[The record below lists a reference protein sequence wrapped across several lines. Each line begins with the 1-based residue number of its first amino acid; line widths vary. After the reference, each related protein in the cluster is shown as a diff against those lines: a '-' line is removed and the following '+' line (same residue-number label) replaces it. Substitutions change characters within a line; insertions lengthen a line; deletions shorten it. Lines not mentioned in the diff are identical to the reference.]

1 LFFRLKRA
9 RGIEY
14 LQVVANNRQGPQVR
28 QKVLA
33 SLGRVDDLRADGS
46 LHRLIGTG
54 AAMSNDAIFLAPPNF
69 GASLELV
76 QDETLQVMLVELL
89 TEHPRCAEVIST
101 VCQTNPAIFRRLV
114 AEVTFSGLGKAL
126 TGASSQHFLGLGQ
139 EEDGARRRE
148 VSTIVDLAGAVS
160 GPDNGRDEGL
170 VLGIRTAAQNA
181 ARPSLMHGAVSFVS
195 ATITGTPLA
204 AGHWPAHL
212 PPLKAVRDVS
222 VQIAK
227 RLAANDIAVVF
238 DRTFA
243 SPAFLSALGKLD
255 LRFILP
261 LRESAVRPDPRYRM
275 SDWIC
280 HDTRPPRRDEGSERN
295 EFEAAARGIR
305 FVKIVD
311 RSAAER
317 DWRLRNVQLERL
329 EHTVDALGPVAQGFA
344 RLNTARQALLEGEE
358 WDGVT
363 LLATNLLAEPKEI
376 ARRYAAA
383 ASTRL
388 WEQEMTAFGQ
398 QLLELDTAPRDTA
411 ALLTGAVR
419 VGLVAGFLRDTIV
432 QLLGKHMGRHCGWEE
447 LSAALAQHRSVRIT
461 QGSRFLTLAPEAP
474 PILASLLE
482 VLGLPLCSMEN
493 RPRRSRPGF
502 LLAEPVE

>member
-1 LFFRLKRA
+1 
-9 RGIEY
+9 
-14 LQVVANNRQGPQVR
+14 
-28 QKVLA
+28 
-33 SLGRVDDLRADGS
+33 
-46 LHRLIGTG
+46 
-54 AAMSNDAIFLAPPNF
+54 
-69 GASLELV
+69 
-76 QDETLQVMLVELL
+76 
-89 TEHPRCAEVIST
+89 
-101 VCQTNPAIFRRLV
+101 
-114 AEVTFSGLGKAL
+114 
-126 TGASSQHFLGLGQ
+126 
-139 EEDGARRRE
+139 
-148 VSTIVDLAGAVS
+148 
-160 GPDNGRDEGL
+160 
-170 VLGIRTAAQNA
+170 
-181 ARPSLMHGAVSFVS
+181 
-195 ATITGTPLA
+195 
-204 AGHWPAHL
+204 
-212 PPLKAVRDVS
+212 
-222 VQIAK
+222 
-227 RLAANDIAVVF
+227 
-238 DRTFA
+238 
-243 SPAFLSALGKLD
+243 
-255 LRFILP
+255 
-261 LRESAVRPDPRYRM
+261 
-275 SDWIC
+275 
-280 HDTRPPRRDEGSERN
+280 
-295 EFEAAARGIR
+295 
-305 FVKIVD
+305 
-311 RSAAER
+311 
-317 DWRLRNVQLERL
+317 LRNVQLERL

-411 ALLTGAVR
+411 ALLAGAVR